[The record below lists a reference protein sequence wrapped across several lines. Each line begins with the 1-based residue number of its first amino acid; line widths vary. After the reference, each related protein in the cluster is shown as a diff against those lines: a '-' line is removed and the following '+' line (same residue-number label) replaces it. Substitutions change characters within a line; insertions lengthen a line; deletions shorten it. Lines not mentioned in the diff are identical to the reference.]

1 MHASPRLRR
10 SIYLWLL
17 LVALALLTAC
27 NGAETSPAAP
37 TATPTLPPSSLLC
50 VWQTSPRQLAQVL
63 EVIDGDTIRVEVAG
77 EEYKVRYIGVDTPE
91 REQPF
96 YAEASQVNAELVEGQ
111 TVLLVQ
117 DISETDQYG
126 RLLRYV
132 FVGDTFV
139 NYELVSRGYAAAAT
153 FPPDVACEAM
163 FRQAEADA
171 RQAQRGLWAP

>member
-1 MHASPRLRR
+1 MGNHFRL
-10 SIYLWLL
+10 LCAVWLVLL
-17 LVALALLTAC
+17 LAAC
-27 NGAETSPAAP
+27 NGDEHTPAPP

-50 VWQTSPRQLAQVL
+50 VWQTSPRQQAQVL

-77 EEYKVRYIGVDTPE
+77 EQYKVRYIGIDTPE
-91 REQPF
+91 RDQPF

-111 TVLLVQ
+111 TVLLVK
-117 DISETDQYG
+117 DVSETDQYG

-139 NYELVSRGYAAAAT
+139 NYELLSRGYAAAVT

-163 FRQAEADA
+163 FRQAESEA